1 MNTSIISFSPQ
12 VPHLD
17 KMANVVVPQ
26 SELLLWSNR
35 ILDIFPPLADG
46 IIAFRVTQC
55 AALLHYCGWHCGA
68 LLGIWEREGGRGE
81 VVCSRGRTP
90 AVTAAPTAGLTAG
103 VWSGLSGSPGWLDNS
118 ISCYLV
124 CSGSAQCS
132 GVRTRLSK
140 VDRISAFQGENIQCS
155 SALESYAAAAGMQS
169 QCKVCLSRSFC
180 TDWDQRQESLNLNKC
195 IAALYFT
202 PDCICMYKFFYFKRI
217 ILDSLLLYYPKHLI
231 TYYLVF
237 TSSIKGSV
245 ILQNERHYLSLLFL
259 YTVLGF
265 L

>member
-90 AVTAAPTAGLTAG
+90 AVTAAPTAGLAAG
-103 VWSGLSGSPGWLDNS
+103 VWSGAIWVTRLAGQLNIQLSCLLWLF
-118 ISCYLV
+118 
-124 CSGSAQCS
+124 SAQCS
-132 GVRTRLSK
+132 GVRTRLSQ

-195 IAALYFT
+195 IPALHFT
-202 PDCICMYKFFYFKRI
+202 PDFYI
-217 ILDSLLLYYPKHLI
+217 SNL
-231 TYYLVF
+231 
-237 TSSIKGSV
+237 
-245 ILQNERHYLSLLFL
+245 
-259 YTVLGF
+259 
-265 L
+265 

>member
-1 MNTSIISFSPQ
+1 M
-12 VPHLD
+12 
-17 KMANVVVPQ
+17 
-26 SELLLWSNR
+26 ELLHFVWHNVQL
-35 ILDIFPPLADG
+35 
-46 IIAFRVTQC
+46 
-55 AALLHYCGWHCGA
+55 YCTTVAGTVAPFWEF
-68 LLGIWEREGGRGE
+68 EREKEGEGE

-124 CSGSAQCS
+124 SSGSAQCS

-195 IAALYFT
+195 IAALHFT
-202 PDCICMYKFFYFKRI
+202 PDFYMYQFFYFKRI
-217 ILDSLLLYYPKHLI
+217 IIDSLLLYKTLDHILFSIYIQYQRFCHI
-231 TYYLVF
+231 TKWKAL
-237 TSSIKGSV
+237 S
-245 ILQNERHYLSLLFL
+245 SLLFL
-259 YTVLGF
+259 YTTVLGF

>member
-1 MNTSIISFSPQ
+1 MCSFT
-12 VPHLD
+12 
-17 KMANVVVPQ
+17 A
-26 SELLLWSNR
+26 LLW
-35 ILDIFPPLADG
+35 LALWRPSG
-46 IIAFRVTQC
+46 NLR
-55 AALLHYCGWHCGA
+55 
-68 LLGIWEREGGRGE
+68 ERRREGGGWS
-81 VVCSRGRTP
+81 V
-90 AVTAAPTAGLTAG
+90 AGAELLQWLQHQLQAWLQVSG
-103 VWSGLSGSPGWLDNS
+103 LGLSGSPGWLDNS
-118 ISCYLV
+118 ISSYLV

-155 SALESYAAAAGMQS
+155 SALESYAAAAAGMQS

-202 PDCICMYKFFYFKRI
+202 PDFYMYKFFYFKRI
-217 ILDSLLLYYPKHLI
+217 IIDSLLLYYPKHLI

-245 ILQNERHYLSLLFL
+245 ILQNERHYYPFYCFILFL
-259 YTVLGF
+259 GSYNVCCPYHNLDNF
-265 L
+265 HIRAVPRIQRFSRPKL